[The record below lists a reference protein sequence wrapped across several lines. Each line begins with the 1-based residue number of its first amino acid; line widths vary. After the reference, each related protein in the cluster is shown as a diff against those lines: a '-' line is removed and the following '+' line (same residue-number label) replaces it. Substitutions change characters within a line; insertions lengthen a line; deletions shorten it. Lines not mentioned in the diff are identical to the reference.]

1 MNLDAAAM
9 AKVDQDRAAI
19 SDVLGAICR
28 TAATLLGEGADPT
41 DAMLALAA
49 ELVDMPHGTLAL
61 FLAEQAVRE
70 AEKRL

>member
-1 MNLDAAAM
+1 MRDAAQTSRI
-9 AKVDQDRAAI
+9 DQDRAAI

-28 TAATLLGEGADPT
+28 TAATLLGDGVDPT
-41 DAMLALAA
+41 DAMLAPAT